1 MKKMNI
7 FAKFSGIAL
16 AAVAIFASTA
26 GAASASSKS
35 DQFAKE
41 WRKKHWK

>member
-26 GAASASSKS
+26 GSASAASRSE
-35 DQFAKE
+35 QFAKE
-41 WRKKHWK
+41 WRKNHWK